1 MSESKE
7 NIDLEMFVV
16 GLVLDPS
23 SNTPIVIL
31 KDVNS
36 DICLP
41 IWIGTAEASAIAMFI
56 KGMDSPRPMT
66 HDLLKDV
73 IHQFGGKVVKIL
85 ISGLRENTFISN
97 IEIACGDVYHVIDA
111 RPSDAIA
118 LAVRTSSPIIVARA
132 VLDQAQVR
140 LVAVEGMTEGE
151 LQFRPADGHP
161 EGDFVNFANIDK
173 EQWAEILDGL
183 NPEDFKY
190 KM

>member
-1 MSESKE
+1 MSAAKE
-7 NIDLEMFVV
+7 TADLEMFVV

-23 SNTPIVIL
+23 SNSPIVIL
-31 KDVNS
+31 KDNAS

-73 IHQFGGKVVKIL
+73 IHQLGGKVVKIF
-85 ISGLRENTFISN
+85 ISGLKENTFIAN
-97 IEIACGDVYHVIDA
+97 VEIACGDVYHVIDA

-118 LAVRTSSPIIVARA
+118 LAVRTNSPIMVARA
-132 VLDQAQVR
+132 VLEQAQVR
-140 LVAVEGMTEGE
+140 LVAVEGINEGE
-151 LQFRPADGHP
+151 LQFRAADGP
-161 EGDFVNFANIDK
+161 SDSDFVNFANIDK
-173 EQWAEILDGL
+173 DQWAEILADL

>member
-1 MSESKE
+1 MSADKE
-7 NIDLEMFVV
+7 PADLEMFVV

-23 SNTPIVIL
+23 SNSPIVIL
-31 KDVNS
+31 KDNAS

-73 IHQFGGKVVKIL
+73 IHQLGGKVVKIF
-85 ISGLRENTFISN
+85 ISGLKENTFIAN
-97 IEIACGDVYHVIDA
+97 VEIACGDVYHVIDA

-118 LAVRTSSPIIVARA
+118 LAVRTNSPIMVARI
-132 VLDQAQVR
+132 VLEQAQVR
-140 LVAVEGMTEGE
+140 LVAVEGLNEGE
-151 LQFRPADGHP
+151 LQFRSADGP
-161 EGDFVNFANIDK
+161 AESDFVNFANIDK
-173 EQWAEILDGL
+173 EQWAEILADL